1 MSKKY
6 YFKLLNVVR
15 NHNHN
20 YNCHFFI
27 MQMLVPQEEASMK
40 REPNINPVPR
50 DLTNCGLFRS
60 RDFEQCRQV
69 CVTHDAYNMHKGE
82 FISKSFMIQLDLQYE
97 RHKYTNFNIMHIS
110 LHNES
115 SNG

>member
-1 MSKKY
+1 MLLETIIITIIVIFLSSKCW
-6 YFKLLNVVR
+6 FL
-15 NHNHN
+15 
-20 YNCHFFI
+20 
-27 MQMLVPQEEASMK
+27 QEEASMK

-50 DLTNCGLFRS
+50 DLTNCGLFQS

-97 RHKYTNFNIMHIS
+97 RHNYTNFNIMHIS